1 MKKLF
6 HQENY
11 KLWMLALLALSIAVI
26 AYPFLPE
33 EIPIHFG
40 HNGEIDRYAGTWTI
54 FLMPAVIIVLIISA
68 EIFRFLDP
76 KRKSYAI
83 FSKQYY
89 MVHSLASLLFILLE
103 IYIIA
108 MSVGIEVMNI
118 NHLMPAIL
126 GILFLVLG
134 NSMPK
139 FKHNYFCGIK
149 TCYTIASEEVWF
161 MTHRFAGKLWFVGG
175 FSMIL
180 TVFLPTKAVMIAFLI
195 IVVILT
201 IVPILYSYLVYRRLE
216 QKNNGR

>member
-11 KLWMLALLALSIAVI
+11 KLWILAITSLLIAAI

-33 EIPIHFG
+33 EIPFHFG
-40 HNGEIDRYAGTWTI
+40 SNGEIDGYGGTWTI
-54 FLMPAVIIVLIISA
+54 FFMPVVIIILIISA
-68 EIFRFLDP
+68 EIFRYLDP
-76 KRKSYAI
+76 RRKSYAI

-89 MVHSLASLLFILLE
+89 GVHFLVSLLFVLLE

-108 MSVGIEVMNI
+108 ISLGIEMMNI

-126 GILFLVLG
+126 GILFVVLG

-149 TCYTIASEEVWF
+149 TCYTIANETVWF

-175 FSMIL
+175 FCMIL
-180 TVFLPTKAVMIAFLI
+180 TVFLPTNAIMIAFLI

-201 IVPILYSYLVYRRLE
+201 ITPILYSYLVFRRLE
-216 QKNNGR
+216 QKKNR